1 MSVTLLSG
9 VPGVGVSAVSERAR
23 KRLDDYE
30 LINFGDV
37 MLEEGVTQGVAT
49 TRSELAALSRRQTE
63 RLQRRAGE
71 YVEDRADSTNVLLST
86 HLAAGTAT
94 GIVPGLPRSVMRDV
108 DPSLI
113 VLVEAEPGTIL
124 DRRAESERSFD
135 SITPRR
141 VNFLQD
147 LGRAAAFDYA
157 IAIEASVELIE
168 NEDDIETAADELVD
182 VITAVG

>member
-49 TRSELAALSRRQTE
+49 SRSELAVLSRRETE

-86 HLAAGTAT
+86 HLAVGTAT
-94 GIVPGLPRSVMRDV
+94 GIVPGLPRSVLRDI

-113 VLVEAEPGTIL
+113 VLVEAEPQTIQN
-124 DRRAESERSFD
+124 RRAESDRSFE
-135 SITPRR
+135 SLTPRR

-168 NEDDIETAADELVD
+168 NEDDVETAADHLVD
-182 VITAVG
+182 VVTAVS